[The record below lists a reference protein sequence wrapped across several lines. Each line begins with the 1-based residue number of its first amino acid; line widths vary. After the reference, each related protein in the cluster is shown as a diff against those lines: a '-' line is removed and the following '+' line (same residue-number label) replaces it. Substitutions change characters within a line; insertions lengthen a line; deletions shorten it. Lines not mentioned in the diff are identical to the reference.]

1 MRRSA
6 AFFAVAVLAAACSD
20 GGPAPTSPDAAPPAI
35 RASHTEGSGSDLC
48 GGWSP
53 CGAFDGYWHGFSEPG
68 TNVISPGVNNHKPFS
83 GTFVPGLGASAVGA
97 NDGQLQVYTCPID
110 ERGGEYPGENVDVLG
125 NPTND
130 PPVVDCGG
138 DGTDKFAG
146 EFRWPDPVMGDEQYV
161 THLQFKLT
169 GPAKK
174 APVKPA
180 FRIYLTAGDRHL
192 AHRDIRLCTS
202 EFSPADASIYCSGTG
217 TIPFKVFVGSD
228 VGCKTFDSNAN
239 TSENAGVCL
248 LAGDLGPVTLSGGA
262 GIGDAELDFGFQNPQ
277 DAFIA
282 EFTLSECGSLNQ
294 SMDLSFLGCKVT
306 IDAPTDAELT
316 NVATISLDI
325 LSDECDDGD
334 QYPGCVI
341 VLKDENGQQMI
352 PLTDL
357 PDPPSALSPLRD
369 LLGAGINKLAV
380 LLGAKPLVAT
390 AVGKRLSGGFRDLSD
405 IQAAIRTLVE
415 FPDGFG
421 TDCGD
426 ACRDLGVVTGT
437 TPITV
442 NVFAP
447 RTTDIPVPGV
457 RVHFFPDGPD
467 GTVSCP
473 VPMPTD
479 GSLCLNPGQT
489 DLTTDVP
496 TNWSPQTVYITG
508 TNGTA
513 TVDWTPGSAPNP
525 KEAKVL
531 VCGGA
536 IDGSDTP
543 QIVGNHPF
551 VWGYLQTC
559 DRNPADVDDGSVGYA
574 NGPLVGIDDPFEPIN
589 NTFGVAA
596 NDLPLTVRASSC
608 PTPDVTDGLRLNEW
622 PDDCVGEYK
631 FFAKTTGPR
640 PPIENGS
647 LLWTNDGTYLYV
659 AIEVRGA
666 QAKDLNDAFFYF
678 DNDATASSG
687 TVGLPY
693 PDVTETGDD
702 IVVMRLDEAPV
713 TTDWWTTATCA
724 GSPKASLC
732 GSEDSATGNQA
743 LGAAAVG
750 GNLFWEFRKELN
762 GSCPNSED
770 FCLGLL
776 LPDHVGISGTI
787 TGGKGGGKGGTNF
800 PDDDGFILIQID

>member
-1 MRRSA
+1 MRRSV
-6 AFFAVAVLAAACSD
+6 AFFAITVLAAACSD
-20 GGPAPTSPDAAPPAI
+20 GGPAPTSPDATPPAI
-35 RASHTEGSGSDLC
+35 RASHTAGSGSDLC
-48 GGWSP
+48 RGWSP
-53 CGAFDGYWHGFSEPG
+53 CDAFAGYWHGFSEPG
-68 TNVISPGVNNHKPFS
+68 ANIISPGVNNHKPFS

-97 NDGQLQVYTCPID
+97 NDGQLQAYTCPID
-110 ERGGEYPGENVDVLG
+110 EPYPGEDTG
-125 NPTND
+125 NS
-130 PPVVDCGG
+130 PPVVDCS
-138 DGTDKFAG
+138 DGSNKFDG
-146 EFRWPDPVMGDEQYV
+146 RFRWPDPVEGDEQYV
-161 THLQFKLT
+161 TSLQFKLT
-169 GPAKK
+169 GAAKK
-174 APVKPA
+174 AEPKPA

-202 EFSPADASIYCSGTG
+202 QVSPADGSIYCSGTG

-248 LAGDLGPVTLSGGA
+248 IAGDLPGVTLDGQGGITA
-262 GIGDAELDFGFQNPQ
+262 ALNFGFQNPA

-282 EFTLSECGSLNQ
+282 EFELSECGSLNQ

-306 IDAPTDAELT
+306 IDAPSDAQLT
-316 NVATISLDI
+316 NVAEVSFTILEDVCFDSSGTPEVGL
-325 LSDECDDGD
+325 
-334 QYPGCVI
+334 PGCVM
-341 VLKDENGQQMI
+341 VLEDENGQQML

-357 PDPPSALSPLRD
+357 PDPPSALSPLRN
-369 LLGAGINKLAV
+369 LLGAGLNKLAALV
-380 LLGAKPLVAT
+380 GVKPLAAT
-390 AVGKRLSGGFRDLSD
+390 AVGKKLSGGFRDLSD
-405 IQAAIRTLVE
+405 IQAAIRTFVG

-437 TPITV
+437 ETV
-442 NVFAP
+442 TVQAIAP
-447 RTTDIPVPGV
+447 NSSGDVAVPGV
-457 RVHFFPDGPD
+457 RVHFFPDD
-467 GTVSCP
+467 GGGTAACP
-473 VPMPTD
+473 GTLPA
-479 GSLCLNPGQT
+479 GALCFEPGE
-489 DLTTDVP
+489 DDFTTSP
-496 TNWSPQTVYITG
+496 ATSWSPQTVFITG
-508 TNGTA
+508 TGGTA
-513 TVDWTPGSAPNP
+513 SVEWTTGVGPNP
-525 KEAKVL
+525 REMQIL

-543 QIVGNHPF
+543 QLVSNHPF
-551 VWGYLQTC
+551 VWGTLQTC
-559 DRNPADVDDGSVGYA
+559 DRDPTDLDDGTDGFA
-574 NGPLVGIDDPFEPIN
+574 NGPLVDIDDPFESIN

-631 FFAKTTGPR
+631 FFANTTGPK
-640 PPIENGS
+640 PPIENAS

-659 AIEVRGA
+659 AVEVRGA

-678 DNDATASSG
+678 DNDATVSSG

-702 IVVMRLDEAPV
+702 VVVMRLDEAPV
-713 TTDWWTTATCA
+713 TTDWWTTSTCA

-732 GSEDSATGNQA
+732 GNEDSATGNQA
-743 LGAAAVG
+743 LGAAAVDG
-750 GNLFWEFRKELN
+750 SNLFWEFRKELN
-762 GSCPNSED
+762 GSCPNGED

-776 LPDHVGISGTI
+776 LPDHVGISGII

-800 PDDDGFILIQID
+800 PDVDGFILIQID